1 MATINQRIKHSHL
14 KPNGHKFNKS
24 LNGNP
29 QLKGICIK
37 TLIMKPKKPNSARRK
52 IAYIRLS
59 NGSYIYAYIPGIGHN
74 LQEHSIV
81 YVRGGRLKD
90 CPAVHYKCIR
100 GKGQLLKVYNR
111 KTSISKY

>member
-1 MATINQRIKHSHL
+1 MARV
-14 KPNGHKFNKS
+14 
-24 LNGNP
+24 
-29 QLKGICIK
+29 
-37 TLIMKPKKPNSARRK
+37 
-52 IAYIRLS
+52 RLTS
-59 NGSYIYAYIPGIGHN
+59 GFEVTAYIPGVGHN

-111 KTSISKY
+111 KTSKSKY